1 MPGRVLAAL
10 LAILATVALVAC
22 GDDSKSQ
29 ADTFKEAFEPI
40 NAAIVNTGADLGE
53 AIRGASNKTDDQI
66 VSEFSNLANQVG
78 DEIKSLEETDP
89 PEDLKPTVD
98 ALVAALKKAQ
108 TNLTAIS
115 EGAKAKDL
123 PKIRAATVALIK
135 DSTAIRDNRRKLV
148 KETGVTSPPPTGTT
162 TGS

>member
-98 ALVAALKKAQ
+98 AFGIVQNGEAIKVTVEPSAVLV
-108 TNLTAIS
+108 
-115 EGAKAKDL
+115 
-123 PKIRAATVALIK
+123 
-135 DSTAIRDNRRKLV
+135 
-148 KETGVTSPPPTGTT
+148 
-162 TGS
+162 